1 MTTIK
6 LAILGVG
13 SIRCGVPVIASLATY
28 FGERPLEIILF
39 DPDEERLDLF
49 DRFARL
55 CFAMM
60 KSTHTLRATTDID
73 EALVEVDRV
82 ILQMGRYSFDKAR
95 VASVEPSYWLRGRFA
110 RLPIAT
116 EILDLEEVAVD
127 LRQPVAITGEWLVQ
141 PDKEFPYRVPL
152 QILRWLN
159 GEEYPFDVFREQ
171 ERSPIK
177 LWLDDPK
184 SLPMRWPATSS
195 TS

>member
-6 LAILGVG
+6 LAILGAG

-49 DRFARL
+49 DRLARL

-73 EALVEVDRV
+73 EALEEADRV
-82 ILQMGRYSFDKAR
+82 ILQMGDYTFGRAR
-95 VASVEPSYWLRGRFA
+95 VGAVEPSTWLRGRLR
-110 RLPIAT
+110 RLPTST
-116 EILDLEEVAVD
+116 EILDLEEFAID

-141 PDKEFPYRVPL
+141 PEKEFPYRVPL

-159 GEEYPFDVFREQ
+159 GEEYPFEVFREQ
-171 ERSPIK
+171 EKSPVK

-184 SLPMRWPATSS
+184 SLPTRLPAISS